1 MLCPSLATWGKP
13 DAGGICRKWMK
24 RVKHLR
30 SYISVVS
37 LGMVAQMLNPYDDY
51 FRVKIAYGRWG
62 DLYVKSQKI
71 YRH

>member
-1 MLCPSLATWGKP
+1 
-13 DAGGICRKWMK
+13 MK

-37 LGMVAQMLNPYDDY
+37 LGMVAQMLNPYDNY
-51 FRVKIAYGRWG
+51 LRVKIAYGRLG
-62 DLYVKSQKI
+62 ELYVKSQKI